1 MPALLDDVA
10 VADDQDQIGVANSAQ
25 PVGDDEAGL
34 ALHQLVHGFLDE
46 HFSAGV
52 DRAGGLIQNQHW
64 RARQHCPSDRQQLL
78 LAL

>member
-52 DRAGGLIQNQHW
+52 DRASGFVQNQHR
-64 RARQHCPSDRQQLL
+64 RASQHCPGNCQQLL